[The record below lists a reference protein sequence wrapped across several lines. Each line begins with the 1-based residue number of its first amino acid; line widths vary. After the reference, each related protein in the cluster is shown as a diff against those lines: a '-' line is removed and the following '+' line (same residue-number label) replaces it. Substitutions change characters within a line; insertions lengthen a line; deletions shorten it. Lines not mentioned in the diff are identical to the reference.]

1 MMGMYLKDTKV
12 YVLKTS
18 EVELTSVVFLVLSV
32 SKCYFIFFTF
42 LIHKKRPKKKKKA
55 PNAQYFSGLFDKLKY
70 FELDMV
76 GSLKLRQL
84 K

>member
-42 LIHKKRPKKKKKA
+42 LIHRKRPKY

-76 GSLKLRQL
+76 GSLKLRQP

>member
-18 EVELTSVVFLVLSV
+18 AVELTSVVFLVLSV

-42 LIHKKRPKKKKKA
+42 LIHRKRPKKTQMH
-55 PNAQYFSGLFDKLKY
+55 NI
-70 FELDMV
+70 
-76 GSLKLRQL
+76 SLACLIS
-84 K
+84 

>member
-42 LIHKKRPKKKKKA
+42 LIHRKRQKKTQMH
-55 PNAQYFSGLFDKLKY
+55 NI
-70 FELDMV
+70 
-76 GSLKLRQL
+76 SLACLIS
-84 K
+84 

>member
-42 LIHKKRPKKKKKA
+42 LIHKKKTKKK
-55 PNAQYFSGLFDKLKY
+55 PQMHNI
-70 FELDMV
+70 
-76 GSLKLRQL
+76 SLACLIS
-84 K
+84 